1 MNFPAIYLA
10 SSSPRRRELLSQIE
24 VNFSVLSLEVDESSL
39 ENEAPIDYVLRV
51 AIAKAQAG
59 WNSLDYNEQK
69 PVLGSDTSV
78 VLDGEVLGKPKNNDD
93 ARRMLQRLSG
103 NAHQV
108 MTAVAIVNGDR
119 ILSEVNISNVQFSE
133 LNESD
138 IAWYLATKEGVDK
151 AGGYAVQGLA
161 ALFIDNIEGSYSA
174 IMGLPLRETGLLLT
188 QLSEQME

>member
-51 AIAKAQAG
+51 AIAKAQTG

>member
-39 ENEAPIDYVLRV
+39 DNEAPIDYVLRV

-59 WNSLDYNEQK
+59 WNSLGYNEQK
-69 PVLGSDTSV
+69 PVLGSDTCV
-78 VLDGEVLGKPKNNDD
+78 VLEGEVLGKPKNNDD

-119 ILSEVNISNVQFSE
+119 ILSEVTISNVQFAE

-188 QLSEQME
+188 QLSEQVE